1 MECYL
6 DNSATTKPC
15 REAVAAAT
23 KMMTETF
30 GNPSSLHATGY
41 AALQALEEARATLAK
56 PLKAQSEEIFFT
68 PCGTVSNNTAIFGA
82 AQFGKQQHR
91 GNKIITT
98 AMEHPSVL
106 QCMARLEEEGFEVV
120 CLEPDANGQV
130 SLDALEQAVDKN
142 TILVSMM
149 AVNNEVGS
157 ILPFE
162 RVKAILEAKQAPA
175 LLHVDAVQAFLKLPI
190 VPKKCGID
198 LLSAS
203 AHKVHGLKG
212 SGILYVRKGLSI
224 RPYLL
229 GGGQENGM
237 CSGTQAMPNIA
248 AFAAATKAF
257 GKSAQNAD
265 HVAEVKETLLEA
277 LDGVEGIAVNSPQNA
292 LPYILNL
299 SIAGIPSQVSVNF
312 LSSKGVSVSAGSACS
327 KGHRSAVL
335 EAMGLSP
342 QRIDTAIR
350 ISFSH
355 LSTKEEAL
363 YCAKMIEEE
372 IQQLRKKG

>member
-15 REAVAAAT
+15 KQAVEAAT
-23 KMMTETF
+23 KAMTEVF
-30 GNPSSLHATGY
+30 GNPSSLHAHGF
-41 AALQALEEARATLAK
+41 AALQLLESARNTLAK
-56 PLKAQSEEIFFT
+56 PLKAESSEIYFT

-82 AQFGKQQHR
+82 AKLLKHK
-91 GNKIITT
+91 GNKIVTT

-106 QCMARLEEEGFEVV
+106 KCMERLSEEGFEIVY
-120 CLEPDANGQV
+120 LEPDENGQI
-130 SLDALEQAVDKN
+130 SLDALEQAVDEK

-157 ILPFE
+157 ILPFDKA
-162 RVKAILEAKQAPA
+162 KAIIEKKHAPA

-212 SGILYVRKGLSI
+212 SGVLYVRKGLNI
-224 RPYLL
+224 RPYLV
-229 GGGQENGM
+229 GGGQENDM

-248 AFAAATKAF
+248 AFAAAVEAF
-257 GKSAQNAD
+257 GNTRQNASK
-265 HVAEVKETLLEA
+265 VAKIKNVLLEKLQGA
-277 LDGVEGIAVNSPQNA
+277 KGIEINSPENA

-299 SIAGIPSQVSVNF
+299 SVAEVPSQVSVNF
-312 LSSKGVSVSAGSACS
+312 LSMHGVSVSAGSACS

-335 EAMGLSP
+335 EAMGISP
-342 QRIDTAIR
+342 ERIDTALR

-355 LSTKEEAL
+355 ETTEEEAL
-363 YCAKMIEEE
+363 YCAEMLLKETEE
-372 IQQLRKKG
+372 LRKKG

>member
-15 REAVAAAT
+15 KQAVEAAT
-23 KMMTETF
+23 KAMTETF
-30 GNPSSLHATGY
+30 GNPSSLHAQGF
-41 AALQALEEARATLAK
+41 AALQLLENARNILAK
-56 PLKAQSEEIFFT
+56 PLKAESSEIYFT

-82 AQFGKQQHR
+82 AKLLKHK
-91 GNKIITT
+91 GNKIVTT

-106 QCMARLEEEGFEVV
+106 KCMERLSEEGFEIVY
-120 CLEPDANGQV
+120 LEPDKNGQIA
-130 SLDALEQAVDKN
+130 LDALENAIDEH

-157 ILPFE
+157 ILPFDKA
-162 RVKAILEAKQAPA
+162 KAIIEKKHAPA
-175 LLHVDAVQAFLKLPI
+175 LLHVDAVQGFLKLPI

-212 SGILYVRKGLSI
+212 SGLLYVRKGLNL
-224 RPYLL
+224 RPYVV
-229 GGGQENGM
+229 GGGQENDM

-248 AFAAATKAF
+248 AFAAAVEAF
-257 GKSAQNAD
+257 GNTRQNAS
-265 HVAEVKETLLEA
+265 HVTKIKNLLLEKLQGA
-277 LDGVEGIAVNSPQNA
+277 KGIEINSPENA

-299 SIAGIPSQVSVNF
+299 SVAEIPSQVSVNF
-312 LSSKGVSVSAGSACS
+312 LSMHGVAVSAGSACS

-342 QRIDTAIR
+342 ERIDTALR

-355 LSTKEEAL
+355 ATTEEEAL
-363 YCAKMIEEE
+363 YCAEMLLKETEE
-372 IQQLRKKG
+372 LRKKG

>member
-1 MECYL
+1 MDCYL

-15 REAVAAAT
+15 QKAIAAAT
-23 KMMTETF
+23 NAMTTVY
-30 GNPSSLHATGY
+30 GNPSSLHAGGF
-41 AALQALEEARATLAK
+41 AALQLLEGARNTLAK
-56 PLKAQSEEIFFT
+56 ALKAQSDEIFFT

-82 AQFGKQQHR
+82 AHLGKQKNR
-91 GNKIITT
+91 GNKIVTT
-98 AMEHPSVL
+98 ALEHPSVS
-106 QCMARLEEEGFEVV
+106 QCMERLSEEGLDICVV
-120 CLEPDANGQV
+120 EPDENGRV
-130 SLDALEQAVDKN
+130 SLEKLAKAIDDK

-162 RVKAILEAKQAPA
+162 QVKSIIEEKHAPA
-175 LLHVDAVQAFLKLPI
+175 LLHVDAVQAFLKVPI

-212 SGILYVRKGLSI
+212 SGLLYVRKGLSI
-224 RPYLL
+224 RPYIL
-229 GGGQENGM
+229 GGGQENNL

-248 AFAAATKAF
+248 AFAAAVEDF
-257 GKSAQNAD
+257 GSALENSKK
-265 HVAEVKETLLEA
+265 VAALKERLLQKVMQIPDVFE
-277 LDGVEGIAVNSPQNA
+277 NSPKEA

-299 SIAGIPSQVSVNF
+299 SLLGIPSQVSVNF
-312 LSSKGVSVSAGSACS
+312 LSGMGVAVSAGSACS

-342 QRIDTAIR
+342 ERIDSAIR

-355 LSTKEEAL
+355 ETTEEEVD
-363 YCAKMIEEE
+363 YCADCILKAT
-372 IQQLRKKG
+372 QKLRKKG